1 MNDYSILK
9 NALGEVFEKELYSFA
24 KEAYSLP
31 DHVFSEKFNK
41 KMDRLIKRRS
51 RSYYKFI
58 NTAGKRAACIAAVI
72 IIASL
77 SLLTVRAVRETVYRF
92 LVGIFGDHT
101 EVAVESDMGDH
112 PKTIETEYYL
122 DGLPEGFELV
132 EHSFRELRCFTM
144 FVKGDEFI
152 TFEQYTTDQYHYVFD
167 NEHSEYTEIIGENGI
182 SYFIRDDIE
191 DDSHSVIWKNEQY
204 IFRLES
210 NIDKNEAIELC
221 KSTKIKE

>member
-9 NALGEVFEKELYSFA
+9 NALGEVFEKELDSFA

-132 EHSFRELRCFTM
+132 EHSYANRRNFSM
-144 FVKGDEFI
+144 FVKGDEFVI
-152 TFEQYTTDQYHYVFD
+152 FEQHTADQYQFVFD
-167 NEHSEYTEIIGENGI
+167 NEHSEYYEVPVDEDIIF
-182 SYFIRDDIE
+182 FIRYDMKDN
-191 DDSHSVIWKNEQY
+191 SYSVIWENEEY
-204 IFRLES
+204 VFKVHS
-210 NIDKNEAIELC
+210 NIDKNEVIELC